1 MRAGEARDL
10 VRFER
15 KGAVTGGYVKT
26 SAAWSTLAT
35 VAAKIEADKIGKE
48 EVIGDKVRGVS
59 DFKITVRDCAAL
71 ASLTT
76 SDRAINARSGVIY
89 DLRHVDRQTGR
100 ADVII
105 SADAGTPT
113 EGG

>member
-10 VRFER
+10 IRFDR
-15 KGAVTGGYVKT
+15 KGSVSGGYVKT
-26 SAAWSTLAT
+26 GADWTSLITVSAK
-35 VAAKIEADKIGKE
+35 VEAMSRGDE